1 MKKFLLFAFFAIF
14 VNHAFS
20 QTRNLDI
27 DATIAYVIEKQIPLT
42 KVIGNTTMVWDITT
56 NTYIP
61 TYRFN
66 NLYGTHSFD
75 ILCYRYNNFTKG
87 KSILYDNKSIPYNN
101 NKLIPFKWKLKTTNT
116 VVGSCLIGGS
126 VTIALLS
133 NAILSQKAE
142 NTYNNYNSYA
152 DTQRIIYYSCA
163 GLSLAGAIVILTGLH
178 KEYTDGIALSDNW
191 TIKDCGG
198 GLSLSHK
205 F

>member
-1 MKKFLLFAFFAIF
+1 MKKIVLLIALFFISLSAWAQNEHLF
-14 VNHAFS
+14 KKEF
-20 QTRNLDI
+20 QTDFPGVTETRYLDI
-27 DATIAYVIEKQIPLT
+27 KTGKYVSKKEFKNKYGISPSTYYAHPGANLPVK
-42 KVIGNTTMVWDITT
+42 T
-56 NTYIP
+56 N
-61 TYRFN
+61 
-66 NLYGTHSFD
+66 G
-75 ILCYRYNNFTKG
+75 
-87 KSILYDNKSIPYNN
+87 PY
-101 NKLIPFKWKLKTTNT
+101 KWKLKTTNT

-163 GLSLAGAIVILTGLH
+163 GLSLAGIIVILTGLH
-178 KEYTDGIALSDNW
+178 KECTDGIALSDNW